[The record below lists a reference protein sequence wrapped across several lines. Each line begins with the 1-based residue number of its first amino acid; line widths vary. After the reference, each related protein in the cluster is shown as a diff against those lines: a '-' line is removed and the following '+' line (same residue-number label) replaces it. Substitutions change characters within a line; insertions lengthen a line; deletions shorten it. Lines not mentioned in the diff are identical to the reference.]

1 MKLIFWIS
9 SLFIFHTFIGD
20 PISLLLI
27 NKFFKKDKLIIDK
40 NYIPKVSI
48 IIPAHNEEK
57 VIKTKLE
64 NLCSLNYPKSKYE
77 IIIASDNS
85 TDNTNNI
92 VSSFI
97 NKLRDIDMR
106 LYKVNERKGKTN
118 AQNEAVKISRG
129 EIIIFSD
136 ANSILDK
143 EALRELVS
151 YFNNKDIS
159 YVAGRLVYINEFSSD
174 SSQAENSYW
183 NYDLMMRECESNISS
198 ITAGNGAIYAV
209 RKEDYIDIDPIYC
222 HDSMF
227 PIKFATMGKKS
238 KYSKKA
244 LAFEKAG
251 ETVEDEF
258 KRKVRMARK
267 NLAMCYSD
275 MKKYNPFKCGWFSY
289 FYFSHR
295 YLRNSLWIFHT
306 LIFISNLFLINSSK
320 FYLLVF
326 IGQVVFYLL
335 AIWGVKLNN
344 KIIYL
349 FYYYSITILAQA
361 RGAIN
366 ELSGKSKPFWEKAES
381 TR

>member
-1 MKLIFWIS
+1 MRWIFWIS
-9 SLFIFHTFIGD
+9 IFLVVHTFIIY
-20 PISLLLI
+20 PISLILI
-27 NKFFKKDKLIIDK
+27 NKFYKKNKTYLDNL
-40 NYIPKVSI
+40 YEPKVSI
-48 IIPAHNEEK
+48 IIPAHNEEI
-57 VIKTKLE
+57 VIEQKLK
-64 NLCSLNYPKSKYE
+64 NLIGIDYKKDKYE

-85 TDNTNNI
+85 TDKTNEI
-92 VSSFI
+92 VKEFI
-97 NKLRDIDMR
+97 DRNKERDIR

-118 AQNEAVKISRG
+118 AQNEAVKISKG
-129 EIIIFSD
+129 EIIVFSD

-143 EALRELVS
+143 EALIELVS

-159 YVAGRLVYINEFSSD
+159 YVSGRLIYVNELNSD
-174 SSQAENSYW
+174 SSQAESSYW

-209 RKEDYIDIDPIYC
+209 RKKDYIDIDPIYC

-227 PIKFATMGKKS
+227 PIKFATKGKKS

-251 ETVEDEF
+251 ETIEDEF

-295 YLRNSLWIFHT
+295 YLRNSLWILHT
-306 LIFISNLFLINSSK
+306 LIFISNLFLINLSGV
-320 FYLLVF
+320 YLLVF
-326 IGQVVFYLL
+326 IGQTVFYLL
-335 AIWGVKLNN
+335 AILGIKSNN
-344 KIIYL
+344 RIIYL
-349 FYYYSITILAQA
+349 FYYYLITILAQA
-361 RGAIN
+361 KGAIN
-366 ELSGKSKPFWEKAES
+366 EISGKSKPFWEKAES